1 MGYTFVERKS
11 SYGVDAVG
19 DTHSGHASVHA
30 MPWIGIASCE
40 KGRVDAL
47 QLRVALY
54 FPDLL

>member
-1 MGYTFVERKS
+1 MGICTWKGS
-11 SYGVDAVG
+11 LQYGVDAVG

-40 KGRVDAL
+40 KGCVDTL
-47 QLRVALY
+47 QLRAALY